1 MRIRAPLL
9 LPLLFAASSALA
21 GQFLCIAENAT
32 VMYDAPSLK
41 ANRLFVASKF
51 YPVEVIVQVDAWT
64 KVRDVAGD
72 LAWVEK
78 KSLSDARMVIV
89 TAQTADV
96 RRTAEDAAPLV
107 FQARKGVVLEIVELG
122 AGPWVKVR
130 HRDGQTGFVRANQ
143 VWGL

>member
-1 MRIRAPLL
+1 MKIRALL
-9 LPLLFAASSALA
+9 LPSLLFAASGALA
-21 GQFLCIAENAT
+21 GQFLSIAENAT

-41 ANRLFVASKF
+41 ANKIFVATKF
-51 YPVEVIVQVDAWT
+51 YPVEVIVQVDTWI

-89 TAQTADV
+89 TAQSADV
-96 RRTAEDAAPLV
+96 RRTAEDSAPLV
-107 FQARKGVVLEIVELG
+107 FQARKGVALEVTELG
-122 AGPWVKVR
+122 TGPWIKVR
-130 HRDGQTGFVRANQ
+130 HHDGQTGFVRANQ

>member
-1 MRIRAPLL
+1 MRIRGLLL

-21 GQFLCIAENAT
+21 GQFASIAENAT
-32 VMYDAPSLK
+32 LMYDAPSLK
-41 ANRLFVASKF
+41 ANKVFVATKF

-78 KSLSDARMVIV
+78 KYLSEARMVIV

-96 RRTAEDAAPLV
+96 RQTAVDGAPVV
-107 FQARKGVVLEIVELG
+107 FQARKGVALEVAEL
-122 AGPWVKVR
+122 AGPWIKVR